1 MSELPRLLVLL
12 LPGGWEAAPAE
23 LGELRRCLAE
33 EFSAALQL
41 RQGTGLMTAP
51 LPFFAG
57 YWPGDLYRVAQQEVL
72 PLVGAAFFTLDWL
85 DVDGVV

>member
-1 MSELPRLLVLL
+1 MSELPRLLVLV
-12 LPGGWEAAPAE
+12 LPLDWEAAPVE
-23 LGELRRCLAE
+23 IDELRRCLAE
-33 EFSAALQL
+33 EFGAALQM

-57 YWPGDLYRVAQQEVL
+57 YWPSNLYRLAQQEVL

-85 DVDGVV
+85 NVDGVV